1 MVEIKCSKA
10 QYTRIINTLIDGG
23 PLIDG
28 RCILGKTFSTCPALK
43 GKPIDCPTC
52 IKNNFKHVP
61 TEEKT
66 ENKAL
71 VPPCEIGQ
79 TVWFIRN
86 KEVFKTS
93 VEKIIL
99 KEKGMFIKLACN
111 AMYETSC
118 NSIGKT
124 VFFSDK
130 EAFDML
136 RKKNEDWLKKI

>member
-1 MVEIKCSKA
+1 MIEIKCSKA
-10 QYTRIINTLIDGG
+10 QYNRIINSIIDTGRLID
-23 PLIDG
+23 DK
-28 RCILGKTFSTCPALK
+28 CILGKTFKTCPSLK
-43 GKPIDCPTC
+43 GKPVDCPTC

-61 TEEKT
+61 TEEKP
-66 ENKAL
+66 ESKAF

-124 VFFSDK
+124 VFFSEK

-136 RKKNEDWLKKI
+136 RKKNEEWLKKI